1 MPHFQQGIEVYN
13 MDNIIWGLDKGEMR
27 LEQLEA
33 APLYSAALCEL
44 SDTIE
49 KLIGEHPE
57 QVNARGGTKLL
68 FFLKPIYILEYMSK
82 TKPGHNYEL
91 LQYMR
96 RLNHG
101 SYTNSSITESCK

>member
-57 QVNARGGTKLL
+57 QRLARVYKPLGVLLKGCEGRGEGVDSSTLHIPLPPEEGTHT
-68 FFLKPIYILEYMSK
+68 PE
-82 TKPGHNYEL
+82 G
-91 LQYMR
+91 
-96 RLNHG
+96 
-101 SYTNSSITESCK
+101 